1 MTSEFIILIF
11 YVFNL
16 INNQTGIKTMTTK
29 KILITP
35 GDGIG
40 PEVTEQA
47 VQILKKVAPIFDLQ
61 LELTEKPV
69 GGTAYDLTGTPL
81 PDETLDAAKNSDA
94 VLLGAVGGPKWEPL
108 DFSVRP
114 ERGLLKLRSELE
126 LYANLRPAAIYGD
139 LVNASTL
146 KPEVVDG
153 ADLMVVRELTG
164 GIYFGKP
171 RGVEER
177 NGERVGFNTL
187 VYSESEIRRIAKVG
201 FEIAMKRR
209 RKLTS
214 VDKAN
219 VLESTEFWREI
230 VTEVGKDFPDAEL
243 SHMYADNAAMQII
256 RDPKQFDTMVT
267 TNMFGDILSDAAA
280 MMTGS
285 LGMLPSA
292 SIGGSVGMYE
302 PVHGSA
308 PDIAGEDKANPLAMI
323 LSVGMMM
330 RYSFDLTEADE
341 MIINAV
347 VETLEKYRTVDI
359 MAEGKT
365 QIGCREMGEKVLQ
378 SLEQNNS

>member
-1 MTSEFIILIF
+1 
-11 YVFNL
+11 
-16 INNQTGIKTMTTK
+16 MTTK

-47 VQILKKVAPIFDLQ
+47 VQILKQVAQLFDIQ
-61 LELTEKPV
+61 LDLTEKPV
-69 GGTAYDLTGTPL
+69 GGIAYDLTGTPL
-81 PDETLDAAKNSDA
+81 PDETLDAAKISDA

-146 KPEVVDG
+146 KAEVVDG

-164 GIYFGKP
+164 GIYFGNP

-177 NGERVGFNTL
+177 DGERVGFNTL
-187 VYSESEIRRIAKVG
+187 IYSESEIRRIAKVG
-201 FEIAMKRR
+201 FETAMKRR
-209 RKLTS
+209 KKLTS

-230 VTEVGKDFPDAEL
+230 VIDVGTNFPEVEL
-243 SHMYADNAAMQII
+243 THMYVDNAAMQII

-267 TNMFGDILSDAAA
+267 TNMFGDIISDAAA

-292 SIGGSVGMYE
+292 SIGGGIGMYE

-308 PDIAGEDKANPLAMI
+308 PDITGEDKANPLAMI

-341 MIINAV
+341 MIKKAV
-347 VETLEKYRTVDI
+347 VDTLEKYRTVDI

>member
-1 MTSEFIILIF
+1 M
-11 YVFNL
+11 N
-16 INNQTGIKTMTTK
+16 TK
-29 KILITP
+29 KILVTP

-40 PEVTEQA
+40 PEVSAQA
-47 VQILKKVAPIFDLQ
+47 VQVLKYIAPRFGLQ

-69 GGTAYDLTGTPL
+69 GGAAYDLTGTPI
-81 PDETLDAAKNSDA
+81 PDETLEAAKNSDA
-94 VLLGAVGGPKWEPL
+94 VLLGAVGGPKWEAL

-126 LYANLRPAAIYGD
+126 LYANLRPAVIYGD

-164 GIYFGKP
+164 GIYFGEP
-171 RGVEER
+171 RGVEIR

-187 VYSESEIRRIAKVG
+187 IYSESEIRRIALVG
-201 FEIAMKRR
+201 FDIAMKRGK
-209 RKLTS
+209 KLTS

-219 VLESTEFWREI
+219 VLESTELWREI
-230 VTEVGKDFPDAEL
+230 VTEVGKDFPEVEL
-243 SHMYADNAAMQII
+243 SHMYVDNAAMQII
-256 RDPKQFDTMVT
+256 RNPKQFDTIVT

-292 SIGGSVGMYE
+292 SIGGSKQALLGMYE

-308 PDIAGEDKANPLAMI
+308 PDISGQDKANPLAMI
-323 LSVGMMM
+323 LSVGMML
-330 RYSFDLTEADE
+330 RYSFELGEADE
-341 MIINAV
+341 VIKQAV
-347 VETLEKYRTVDI
+347 VETLDTYRTGDI
-359 MAEGKT
+359 MTEGKT
-365 QIGCREMGEKVLQ
+365 LIGCKEMGEKVLEA
-378 SLEQNNS
+378 LEEF

>member
-1 MTSEFIILIF
+1 
-11 YVFNL
+11 
-16 INNQTGIKTMTTK
+16 MTTK

-47 VQILKKVAPIFDLQ
+47 VQILKKVAPLFDIQ
-61 LELTEKPV
+61 LDITEKPV
-69 GGTAYDLTGTPL
+69 GGIAYDLTGTPL
-81 PDETLDAAKNSDA
+81 PDETLNAAKISDA

-146 KPEVVDG
+146 KAEVVDG

-164 GIYFGKP
+164 GIYFGTP

-201 FEIAMKRR
+201 FETAMKRR
-209 RKLTS
+209 GKLTS

-230 VTEVGKDFPDAEL
+230 VTDVGTNFPEVEL
-243 SHMYADNAAMQII
+243 SHMYVDNAAMQII

-267 TNMFGDILSDAAA
+267 TNMFGDIISAAAA

-292 SIGGSVGMYE
+292 SIGGEIGMYE

-330 RYSFDLTEADE
+330 RYSFNLTEADE
-341 MIINAV
+341 MIKKAV
-347 VETLEKYRTVDI
+347 VDTLEKYRTVDI
-359 MAEGKT
+359 MAEGKI

>member
-1 MTSEFIILIF
+1 
-11 YVFNL
+11 
-16 INNQTGIKTMTTK
+16 MTTK

-47 VQILKKVAPIFDLQ
+47 VQILKKVAPLFDIQ
-61 LELTEKPV
+61 LDLNEKPV
-69 GGTAYDLTGTPL
+69 GGIAYDLTGTPL
-81 PDETLDAAKNSDA
+81 PDETLNAAKISDA

-146 KPEVVDG
+146 KAEVVDG

-164 GIYFGKP
+164 GIYFGTP

-201 FEIAMKRR
+201 FETAMKRR
-209 RKLTS
+209 KKLTS

-230 VTEVGKDFPDAEL
+230 VTDVGTNFPEVEL
-243 SHMYADNAAMQII
+243 SHMYVDNAAMQII

-267 TNMFGDILSDAAA
+267 TNMFGDIISDAAA

-292 SIGGSVGMYE
+292 SIGGEIGMYE

-308 PDIAGEDKANPLAMI
+308 PDITGEDKANPLAMI

-330 RYSFDLTEADE
+330 RYSFNLKEADE
-341 MIINAV
+341 MIKKAV
-347 VETLEKYRTVDI
+347 VDTLEKYRTVDI
-359 MAEGKT
+359 MAEGKM

>member
-1 MTSEFIILIF
+1 
-11 YVFNL
+11 
-16 INNQTGIKTMTTK
+16 MTTK

-47 VQILKKVAPIFDLQ
+47 VQILKQVAPLFDIKLD
-61 LELTEKPV
+61 LTEKPV
-69 GGTAYDLTGTPL
+69 GGIAHDLSGTPL
-81 PDETLDAAKNSDA
+81 PDETLDAAKISDA

-146 KPEVVDG
+146 KAEVVDG

-164 GIYFGKP
+164 GIYFGDP

-177 NGERVGFNTL
+177 DGERVGFNTL

-201 FEIAMKRR
+201 FETAMKRR
-209 RKLTS
+209 KKLTS

-230 VTEVGKDFPDAEL
+230 VIDVGTNFPEVEL
-243 SHMYADNAAMQII
+243 SHMYVDNAAMQII

-267 TNMFGDILSDAAA
+267 TNMFGDIISDAAA

-292 SIGGSVGMYE
+292 SIGGEIGMYE

-308 PDIAGEDKANPLAMI
+308 PDITGQDKANPLAMI

-330 RYSFDLTEADE
+330 RYSFNLTEADE
-341 MIINAV
+341 MIKKAV
-347 VETLEKYRTVDI
+347 VDTLEKYRTGDI
-359 MAEGKT
+359 MAEGKI

>member
-1 MTSEFIILIF
+1 MI
-11 YVFNL
+11 
-16 INNQTGIKTMTTK
+16 TK
-29 KILITP
+29 KILVTP

-40 PEVTEQA
+40 PEVTKQA
-47 VQILKKVAPIFDLQ
+47 IHVLKTVAPRFELQ
-61 LELTEKPV
+61 LELSEKPV
-69 GGTAYDLTGTPL
+69 GGVAYDLTGTPI
-81 PDETLDAAKNSDA
+81 PDETLEAAKNSDA

-126 LYANLRPAAIYGD
+126 LYANLRPAVIYGD

-146 KPEVVDG
+146 KPEIVDG

-164 GIYFGKP
+164 GIYFGEP
-171 RGVEER
+171 RGVEVR

-187 VYSESEIRRIAKVG
+187 VYSESEIRRIVKVG
-201 FEIAMKRR
+201 FEIAMKRKK
-209 RKLTS
+209 KLTS

-219 VLESTEFWREI
+219 VLESTELWREI
-230 VTEVGKDFPDAEL
+230 ATEVGKDFPEVEL

-256 RDPKQFDTMVT
+256 RNPKQFDTMVT

-292 SIGGSVGMYE
+292 SIGGNKLASHGMYE

-308 PDIAGEDKANPLAMI
+308 PDISGLDKANPLAMI

-341 MIINAV
+341 MIQQAV
-347 VETLEKYRTVDI
+347 VKTLETYRTDDI

-365 QIGCREMGEKVLQ
+365 LIGCQEMGERVLQ
-378 SLEQNNS
+378 ILEQK

>member
-1 MTSEFIILIF
+1 
-11 YVFNL
+11 
-16 INNQTGIKTMTTK
+16 MTTK

-47 VQILKKVAPIFDLQ
+47 VQILKKVAPLFDIQ
-61 LELTEKPV
+61 LDLNEKPV
-69 GGTAYDLTGTPL
+69 GGIAYDLTGTPL
-81 PDETLDAAKNSDA
+81 PDETLNAAKISDA

-146 KPEVVDG
+146 KAEVVDG

-164 GIYFGKP
+164 GIYFGTP

-201 FEIAMKRR
+201 FETAMKRR

-230 VTEVGKDFPDAEL
+230 VTDVGTNFPEVEL
-243 SHMYADNAAMQII
+243 SHMYVDNAVMQII

-267 TNMFGDILSDAAA
+267 TNMFGDIISDAAA

-292 SIGGSVGMYE
+292 SIGGEIGMYE

-308 PDIAGEDKANPLAMI
+308 PDITGEDKANPLAMI

-330 RYSFDLTEADE
+330 RYSFNLTEADE
-341 MIINAV
+341 MIKKAV
-347 VETLEKYRTVDI
+347 VDTLEKYRTVDI
-359 MAEGKT
+359 MAEGKM

>member
-1 MTSEFIILIF
+1 
-11 YVFNL
+11 
-16 INNQTGIKTMTTK
+16 MTTK

-47 VQILKKVAPIFDLQ
+47 VQILKKVASLFDIQ
-61 LELTEKPV
+61 LDLNKKPV
-69 GGTAYDLTGTPL
+69 GGIAYDLTGTPL
-81 PDETLDAAKNSDA
+81 PDETLNAAKISDA

-146 KPEVVDG
+146 KAEVVDG

-164 GIYFGKP
+164 GIYFGTP

-201 FEIAMKRR
+201 FETAMKRR

-230 VTEVGKDFPDAEL
+230 VTDVGTNFPEVEL
-243 SHMYADNAAMQII
+243 SHMYVDNAAMQII

-267 TNMFGDILSDAAA
+267 TNMFGDIISDAAA

-292 SIGGSVGMYE
+292 SIGGEIGMYE

-330 RYSFDLTEADE
+330 RYSFNLTEADE
-341 MIINAV
+341 MIKKAV
-347 VETLEKYRTVDI
+347 VDTLEKYRTVDI
-359 MAEGKT
+359 MAEGKI

>member
-1 MTSEFIILIF
+1 
-11 YVFNL
+11 
-16 INNQTGIKTMTTK
+16 MTTK

-47 VQILKKVAPIFDLQ
+47 VQILKKVAPLFDIQ
-61 LELTEKPV
+61 LDLTEKPV
-69 GGTAYDLTGTPL
+69 GGIAYDLTGTPL
-81 PDETLDAAKNSDA
+81 PDETLDAAKISDA

-146 KPEVVDG
+146 KAEVVDG

-164 GIYFGKP
+164 GIYFGNP

-177 NGERVGFNTL
+177 DGERVGFNTL

-201 FEIAMKRR
+201 FETAMKRR
-209 RKLTS
+209 KKLTS

-230 VTEVGKDFPDAEL
+230 VIDVGTNFPEVEL
-243 SHMYADNAAMQII
+243 SHMYVDNAAMQII

-267 TNMFGDILSDAAA
+267 TNMFGDIISDAAA

-292 SIGGSVGMYE
+292 SIGGEIGMYE

-308 PDIAGEDKANPLAMI
+308 PDITGQDKANPLAMI

-330 RYSFDLTEADE
+330 RYSFNLTEADE
-341 MIINAV
+341 MIKKAV
-347 VETLEKYRTVDI
+347 VDTLEKYRTVDI

-378 SLEQNNS
+378 SLEKNNS

>member
-1 MTSEFIILIF
+1 M
-11 YVFNL
+11 N
-16 INNQTGIKTMTTK
+16 
-29 KILITP
+29 
-35 GDGIG
+35 
-40 PEVTEQA
+40 
-47 VQILKKVAPIFDLQ
+47 
-61 LELTEKPV
+61 
-69 GGTAYDLTGTPL
+69 
-81 PDETLDAAKNSDA
+81 AAKISDA

-146 KPEVVDG
+146 KAEVVDG

-164 GIYFGKP
+164 GIYFGTP

-201 FEIAMKRR
+201 FETAMKRR

-230 VTEVGKDFPDAEL
+230 VTDVGTNFPEVEL
-243 SHMYADNAAMQII
+243 SHMYVDNAAMQII

-267 TNMFGDILSDAAA
+267 TNMFGDIISDAAA

-292 SIGGSVGMYE
+292 SIGGEIGMYE

-330 RYSFDLTEADE
+330 RYSFNLTEADE
-341 MIINAV
+341 MIKKAV
-347 VETLEKYRTVDI
+347 VDTLEKYRTVDI
-359 MAEGKT
+359 MAEGKM

>member
-1 MTSEFIILIF
+1 
-11 YVFNL
+11 
-16 INNQTGIKTMTTK
+16 MTTK

-47 VQILKKVAPIFDLQ
+47 VQILKKVAPLFDIQ
-61 LELTEKPV
+61 LDINEKPV
-69 GGTAYDLTGTPL
+69 GGIAYDLTGTPL
-81 PDETLDAAKNSDA
+81 PDETLNAAKISDA

-146 KPEVVDG
+146 KAEVVDG

-164 GIYFGKP
+164 GIYFGTP

-201 FEIAMKRR
+201 FETAMKRR

-230 VTEVGKDFPDAEL
+230 VTDVGTNFPEVEL
-243 SHMYADNAAMQII
+243 SHMYVDNAAMQII

-267 TNMFGDILSDAAA
+267 TNMFGDIISDAAA

-292 SIGGSVGMYE
+292 SIGGEIGMYE

-330 RYSFDLTEADE
+330 RYSFNLTEADE
-341 MIINAV
+341 MIKKAV
-347 VETLEKYRTVDI
+347 VDTLEKYRTVDI
-359 MAEGKT
+359 MAEGKI

>member
-1 MTSEFIILIF
+1 
-11 YVFNL
+11 
-16 INNQTGIKTMTTK
+16 MTTK

-47 VQILKKVAPIFDLQ
+47 VQILKKVAPFFDIQ
-61 LELTEKPV
+61 LDLTEKPV
-69 GGTAYDLTGTPL
+69 GGIAYDLTGTPL
-81 PDETLDAAKNSDA
+81 PDETLDAAKISDA

-146 KPEVVDG
+146 KAEVVDG

-164 GIYFGKP
+164 GIYFGNP
-171 RGVEER
+171 RGVEKR
-177 NGERVGFNTL
+177 DGERVGFNTL

-201 FEIAMKRR
+201 FETAMKRR
-209 RKLTS
+209 GKLTS

-230 VTEVGKDFPDAEL
+230 VIDVGTNFPEVEL
-243 SHMYADNAAMQII
+243 SHMYVDNAAMQII

-267 TNMFGDILSDAAA
+267 TNMFGDIISDAAA

-292 SIGGSVGMYE
+292 SIGGGIGMYE

-308 PDIAGEDKANPLAMI
+308 PDITGQDKANPLAMI

-330 RYSFDLTEADE
+330 RYSFNLTEADE
-341 MIINAV
+341 MIKKAV
-347 VETLEKYRTVDI
+347 VDTLEKYRTVDI

-378 SLEQNNS
+378 SLEQNNF

>member
-1 MTSEFIILIF
+1 
-11 YVFNL
+11 
-16 INNQTGIKTMTTK
+16 MTTK

-47 VQILKKVAPIFDLQ
+47 VQILKKVAPLFDIQ
-61 LELTEKPV
+61 LDLNEKPV
-69 GGTAYDLTGTPL
+69 GGIAYDLTGTPL
-81 PDETLDAAKNSDA
+81 PDETLNAAKISDA

-146 KPEVVDG
+146 KAEVVDG

-164 GIYFGKP
+164 GIYFGTP

-201 FEIAMKRR
+201 FETAMKRR

-230 VTEVGKDFPDAEL
+230 VTDVGTNFPEVEL
-243 SHMYADNAAMQII
+243 SHMYVDNAAMQII

-267 TNMFGDILSDAAA
+267 TNMFGDIISDAAA

-292 SIGGSVGMYE
+292 SIGGEIGMYE

-308 PDIAGEDKANPLAMI
+308 PDITGEDKANPLAMI

-330 RYSFDLTEADE
+330 RYSFNLTEADE
-341 MIINAV
+341 MIKKAV
-347 VETLEKYRTVDI
+347 VDTLEKYRTVDI
-359 MAEGKT
+359 MAEGKI

>member
-1 MTSEFIILIF
+1 
-11 YVFNL
+11 
-16 INNQTGIKTMTTK
+16 MTTK

-47 VQILKKVAPIFDLQ
+47 VQILKKVAPLFDIQ
-61 LELTEKPV
+61 LDINEKPV
-69 GGTAYDLTGTPL
+69 GGIAYDLTGTPL
-81 PDETLDAAKNSDA
+81 PDETLDAAKISDA

-146 KPEVVDG
+146 KAEVVDG

-164 GIYFGKP
+164 GIYFGTP

-201 FEIAMKRR
+201 FETAMKRR

-230 VTEVGKDFPDAEL
+230 VTDVGTNFPEVEL
-243 SHMYADNAAMQII
+243 SHMYVDNAAMQII

-267 TNMFGDILSDAAA
+267 TNMFGDIISDAAA

-292 SIGGSVGMYE
+292 SIGGEIGMYE

-330 RYSFDLTEADE
+330 RYSFNLTEADE
-341 MIINAV
+341 MIKKAV
-347 VETLEKYRTVDI
+347 VDTLETYRTVDI
-359 MAEGKT
+359 MAEGKI

-378 SLEQNNS
+378 SLEQNDS

>member
-1 MTSEFIILIF
+1 
-11 YVFNL
+11 
-16 INNQTGIKTMTTK
+16 MTTK

-47 VQILKKVAPIFDLQ
+47 VQILKKVAPLFDIQ
-61 LELTEKPV
+61 LDITEKPV
-69 GGTAYDLTGTPL
+69 GGIAYDLTGTPL
-81 PDETLDAAKNSDA
+81 PDETLNAAKISDA

-146 KPEVVDG
+146 KAEVVDG

-164 GIYFGKP
+164 GIYFGTP

-201 FEIAMKRR
+201 FETAMKRR
-209 RKLTS
+209 KKLTS

-230 VTEVGKDFPDAEL
+230 VTDVGTNFPEVEL
-243 SHMYADNAAMQII
+243 SHMYVDNAAMQII

-267 TNMFGDILSDAAA
+267 TNMFGDIISDAAA

-292 SIGGSVGMYE
+292 SIGGEIGMYE

-330 RYSFDLTEADE
+330 RYSFNLTEADE
-341 MIINAV
+341 MIKKAV
-347 VETLEKYRTVDI
+347 VDTLEKYRTVDI

>member
-1 MTSEFIILIF
+1 MII
-11 YVFNL
+11 
-16 INNQTGIKTMTTK
+16 K
-29 KILITP
+29 KILLTP

-47 VQILKKVAPIFDLQ
+47 VQILKKVAPLFDIQ
-61 LELTEKPV
+61 LELSEKPV
-69 GGTAYDLTGTPL
+69 GGIAYDLIGTPL
-81 PDETLDAAKNSDA
+81 PDETLDAAKSSDA

-126 LYANLRPAAIYGD
+126 LFANLRPAAIYGD

-146 KPEVVDG
+146 KAEIVNG

-164 GIYFGKP
+164 GIYFGVP
-171 RGVEER
+171 RGVEDR

-201 FEIAMKRR
+201 FETAMKRR
-209 RKLTS
+209 KKLTS
-214 VDKAN
+214 IDKAN

-230 VTEVGKDFPDAEL
+230 VNDEGTNYPEVEL
-243 SHMYADNAAMQII
+243 SHMYVDNAAMQII

-267 TNMFGDILSDAAA
+267 TNMFGDIISDAAA

-292 SIGGSVGMYE
+292 SIGGEIGMYE

-308 PDIAGEDKANPLAMI
+308 PDITGEDKANPLAMI

-330 RYSFDLTEADE
+330 RYSFNLPEADE
-341 MIINAV
+341 MIKKAV
-347 VETLEKYRTVDI
+347 VDTLEKFRTVDI
-359 MAEGKT
+359 MAEGKI
-365 QIGCREMGEKVLQ
+365 QIGCKEMGDKVLQ
-378 SLEQNNS
+378 SLDKNNS

>member
-1 MTSEFIILIF
+1 
-11 YVFNL
+11 
-16 INNQTGIKTMTTK
+16 MTTK

-47 VQILKKVAPIFDLQ
+47 VQILKQVSPLFDIQ
-61 LELTEKPV
+61 LDLTEKPV
-69 GGTAYDLTGTPL
+69 GGIAYDLSGTPL
-81 PDETLDAAKNSDA
+81 PDETLDAAKISDA

-146 KPEVVDG
+146 KAEVVDG

-164 GIYFGKP
+164 GIYFGNP

-177 NGERVGFNTL
+177 DGERVGFNTL
-187 VYSESEIRRIAKVG
+187 VYSESEIRRIAKIG
-201 FEIAMKRR
+201 FETAMKRR
-209 RKLTS
+209 KKLTS

-230 VTEVGKDFPDAEL
+230 VIDVGTNFPEVEL
-243 SHMYADNAAMQII
+243 SHMYVDNAAMQII

-267 TNMFGDILSDAAA
+267 TNMFGDIISDAAA

-292 SIGGSVGMYE
+292 SIGGEIGMYE

-308 PDIAGEDKANPLAMI
+308 PDITGQDKANPLAMI

-330 RYSFDLTEADE
+330 RYSFNLTEADE
-341 MIINAV
+341 MIKKAV
-347 VETLEKYRTVDI
+347 VDTLEKYRTVDI
-359 MAEGKT
+359 MAEGKI